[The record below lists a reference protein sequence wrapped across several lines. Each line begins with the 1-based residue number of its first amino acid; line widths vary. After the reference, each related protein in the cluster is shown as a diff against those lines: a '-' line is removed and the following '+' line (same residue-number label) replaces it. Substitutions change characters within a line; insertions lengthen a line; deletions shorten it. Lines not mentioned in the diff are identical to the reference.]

1 MKSSILTASR
11 NIQYE
16 AKYDVNRDS
25 IPARRAMSK
34 NLRPIELIPAAFVL
48 ILPFFTFAAG
58 QDTEISITIAK
69 ETPTLAKVNGRRNA
83 SGEERLPFFLPFM
96 SEYAGVSGI
105 DKRILDLKAL
115 DKDGIEL
122 PLERSGA
129 EYHAQ
134 RSIESWSC
142 FVDLSPIK
150 QTTAATHLSWLGTDG
165 GIFILDD
172 IIPYV
177 LSSHRR
183 GQSARIKF
191 ELPDGWKVWTTEKSH
206 GQGSFQVPNLER
218 TVFVVGKGWTE
229 QTISSRGGSINLL
242 TKGDWKFTGAEAG
255 AAITEVVEYY
265 SSLVGSAPG
274 KNNQIV
280 MYKFPFD
287 VPHGE
292 WEADS
297 RGTTVTIAS
306 SDMPFKTQS
315 IQRLHE
321 QLRHEIFHLW
331 IPNGVNLTGNYDWFY
346 EGFALY
352 QSLKMGVAVNRI
364 RFDDYLD
371 TLSRA
376 YAIDARQ
383 SKRTSM
389 IEASG
394 NRWNG
399 SNTDVYAR
407 GMMVAFLCD
416 IAMLDSSTGK
426 RSTTDLL
433 REIYSKHGGEAR
445 SEDGNAAILAIMK
458 RYPELIPITERYVTG
473 AEKLEWGSLIK
484 AAGIDADAKDGR
496 LSVSAKL
503 SGRQKD
509 LLDKLGYNS
518 WRKLANEKR

>member
-1 MKSSILTASR
+1 
-11 NIQYE
+11 
-16 AKYDVNRDS
+16 
-25 IPARRAMSK
+25 
-34 NLRPIELIPAAFVL
+34 
-48 ILPFFTFAAG
+48 
-58 QDTEISITIAK
+58 
-69 ETPTLAKVNGRRNA
+69 
-83 SGEERLPFFLPFM
+83 
-96 SEYAGVSGI
+96 
-105 DKRILDLKAL
+105 
-115 DKDGIEL
+115 
-122 PLERSGA
+122 
-129 EYHAQ
+129 
-134 RSIESWSC
+134 
-142 FVDLSPIK
+142 
-150 QTTAATHLSWLGTDG
+150 
-165 GIFILDD
+165 
-172 IIPYV
+172 
-177 LSSHRR
+177 
-183 GQSARIKF
+183 RIKF
-191 ELPDGWKVWTTEKSH
+191 ELPDGWKVSTTEKSD
-206 GQGSFQVPNLER
+206 GQGIFQVPNLER
-218 TVFVVGKGWTE
+218 TVFVVGKGWSE
-229 QTISSRGGSINLL
+229 QTITSRGGSINLL

-255 AAITEVVEYY
+255 AAITEVAEYY
-265 SSLVGSAPG
+265 SSLVGPPPAN
-274 KNNQIV
+274 NNQIV

-287 VPHGE
+287 VSHGE

-315 IQRLHE
+315 LQRLHE

-331 IPNGVNLTGNYDWFY
+331 MPNGVNLTGNYDWFY

-383 SKRTSM
+383 SDRKSM
-389 IEASG
+389 IEASR

-399 SNTDVYAR
+399 SNNDVYAR
-407 GMMVAFLCD
+407 GMLVAFLCD
-416 IAMLDSSTGK
+416 VAMLDASKGK

-433 REIYSKHGGEAR
+433 REIFSKHGGEAR
-445 SEDGNAAILAIMK
+445 SEEGNAAILAVMK

-473 AEKLEWGSLIK
+473 AEKLDWGSSVK

-496 LSVSAKL
+496 LSVSTKL

>member
-1 MKSSILTASR
+1 MKSSILTAR
-11 NIQYE
+11 PN

-34 NLRPIELIPAAFVL
+34 ILRPIQLIPAAFVL
-48 ILPFFTFAAG
+48 ILQFFTFAAG
-58 QDTEISITIAK
+58 QHTEISITITK
-69 ETPTLAKVNGRRNA
+69 ETPTLAKVNGRRDA
-83 SGEERLPFFLPFM
+83 SGEARLPYFLPFM
-96 SEYAGVSGI
+96 SAYAGVSGI
-105 DKRILDLKAL
+105 DKRILDLKAF

-134 RSIESWSC
+134 RSIESWNC
-142 FVDLSPIK
+142 VVDLSPIK

-177 LSSHRR
+177 VASHMR

-191 ELPDGWKVWTTEKSH
+191 ELPDGWKVLTTEKSD
-206 GQGSFQVPNLER
+206 GQGVFQVPNLER
-218 TVFVVGKGWTE
+218 TVFVVGKGWSE
-229 QTISSRGGSINLL
+229 QTISRRGGSINLSS
-242 TKGDWKFTGAEAG
+242 KGDWKFTDSDAA

-265 SSLVGSAPG
+265 SSLVGPAPSG
-274 KNNQIV
+274 NNQIV

-287 VPHGE
+287 VQPGE
-292 WEADS
+292 WEADT
-297 RGTTVTIAS
+297 RGSTVTIAS
-306 SDMPFKTQS
+306 SDMPYKSQS
-315 IQRLHE
+315 LQRLHE

-364 RFDDYLD
+364 RFDDYLE

-383 SKRTSM
+383 SNKTSM
-389 IEASG
+389 IESSR

-407 GMMVAFLCD
+407 GMLVAFLCD
-416 IAMLDSSTGK
+416 VAMLDASKGK

-433 REIYSKHGGEAR
+433 REIYSKHGREAKP
-445 SEDGNAAILAIMK
+445 EDGNAAILAIMR
-458 RYPELIPITERYVTG
+458 RYPELTSIAGRYVTG
-473 AEKLEWGSLIK
+473 AEKLEWAELIK
-484 AAGIDADAKDGR
+484 AAGFDADAKSGR
-496 LSVSAKL
+496 LSVSAKP

-509 LLDKLGYNS
+509 LLDKLGYNN